1 MELTIKVEEGRSL
14 RETID
19 LYRAKNQEL
28 QSLLSKKET
37 ELFESKV
44 LTNSKV
50 LSLPNEDPINT
61 RQTKD
66 IILSLQTSL
75 KQNDETVF
83 RLQGELRIKEEGHK
97 RAISSLQ
104 REIE

>member
-1 MELTIKVEEGRSL
+1 M

-19 LYRAKNQEL
+19 LYRAKNEEL
-28 QSLLSKKET
+28 QALLSKKET

-50 LSLPNEDPINT
+50 LPFNEDAMNNT

-75 KQNDETVF
+75 KQNDETIF
-83 RLQGELRIKEEGHK
+83 RLQGELRTKEEARK

-104 REIE
+104 REIEELK